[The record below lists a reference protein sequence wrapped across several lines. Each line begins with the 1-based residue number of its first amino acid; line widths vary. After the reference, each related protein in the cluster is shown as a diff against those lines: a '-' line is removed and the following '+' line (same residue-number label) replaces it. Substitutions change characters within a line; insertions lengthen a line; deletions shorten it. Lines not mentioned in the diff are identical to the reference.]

1 MYDVF
6 FQKFNEKILL
16 TEDEQDFIKQ
26 YLTPKKLRK
35 RQYLLQE
42 GDVCKSIALVE
53 KGSMRSYLVDP
64 SGQEHITAFA
74 LEGWTIGDLSSF
86 HSEQPSTQNIE
97 ALEDCELVLIS
108 KSAHD
113 QLLRT
118 MPKYETYIRLL
129 ITDAY
134 VALQKRTLNMISLS
148 LDDRYKAFMEFYPN
162 IVQRVPQHMIASYMG
177 LSPETLSRIRSR
189 INTSK

>member
-1 MYDVF
+1 MYEVF
-6 FQKFNEKILL
+6 FHKFNEKILL
-16 TEDEQDFIKQ
+16 TESEENLIRQ
-26 YLTPKKLRK
+26 YLIPKKLRK

-42 GDVCKSIALVE
+42 GDICKSIALLE

-64 SGQEHITAFA
+64 AGQEHITAFA

-86 HSEQPSTQNIE
+86 HSELPSTQNID

-113 QLLRT
+113 ELLRT
-118 MPKYETYIRLL
+118 MPKYETYFRLL

-134 VALQKRTLNMISLS
+134 LALQRRTLSMISLS

-162 IVQRVPQHMIASYMG
+162 IAQRVPQHMIASYMG

>member
-1 MYDVF
+1 MYEVF
-6 FQKFNEKILL
+6 FHKFNEKILL
-16 TEDEQDFIKQ
+16 TESEENLIKQ

-53 KGSMRSYLVDP
+53 KGAMRSYLVDA
-64 SGQEHITAFA
+64 SGQERITAFA
-74 LEGWTIGDLSSF
+74 LEGWTIADLSSF
-86 HSEQPSTQNIE
+86 ISEQPSLQNID
-97 ALEDCELVLIS
+97 ALEDCELVLIN

-113 QLLRT
+113 EMLKT
-118 MPKYETYIRLL
+118 IPKYETYIRLL

-134 VALQKRTLNMISLS
+134 VALQKGTLSMISLS
-148 LDDRYKAFMEFYPN
+148 LDDRYKSFIELYPN
-162 IVQRVPQHMIASYMG
+162 IAQRVPQHMIASFMG

-189 INTSK
+189 INISK